1 MKNVLFL
8 IIVGI
13 TMSYGLT
20 IKGVTLGSRG
30 NKNINTT
37 YGGIQVVVSPD
48 TLNDGRTYSISII
61 PSKDGL
67 HVSRIYNN
75 ELSGIIKG
83 MENAYGINF
92 NWYPEYTGSEDG
104 SFHTEKN
111 GITYTVIVDNNPYFD
126 APNEVS
132 IWVVNTQLY
141 DMYLAEKQRKVN
153 ADF

>member
-37 YGGIQVVVSPD
+37 YG
-48 TLNDGRTYSISII
+48 I

-104 SFHTEKN
+104 SFNTEKN